1 MRQVQIIPQAGFRL
15 YGAIVAKEVELSRK
29 SVGTFRR
36 SGRKEKNRAKWKHAS
51 YSGWIQMRRG
61 LGEVVQIEV
70 KSKKAETEWQ
80 LFHAILGFLDRHFA
94 RKIRAINIQYAE

>member
-1 MRQVQIIPQAGFRL
+1 MRQVQVIPQAGFRL

-29 SVGTFRR
+29 SRGTFRR
-36 SGRKEKNRAKWKHAS
+36 SGRKEKNRTKWKHANFR
-51 YSGWIQMRRG
+51 GWIQMRRG

-70 KSKKAETEWQ
+70 NSKKTETEWQ

-94 RKIRAINIQYAE
+94 EKIRAINIQYAE